1 MSAADCWP
9 GPTNQKS
16 VPGPSQRAVTRPP
29 ESVCSASS
37 PCDIDPVAET
47 MTPPRPGAVATELPA
62 VFCADPGLPGG
73 AAASGTDVVASLPG
87 RLRLPTTAPAVALP
101 VGDRRLMTACPVPA
115 AAGALATATPP
126 LVAPAEPGDG
136 QALVAEDTAT
146 RLADRGT
153 VVCAT
158 ATGWWLSP
166 AAPYSAATAA
176 STAIARASRFRNRLL
191 TRYLPRYLTQGRATA
206 AAHRRPLSA
215 APPVPCPPPAAGPG
229 RPRHRCPMSSP
240 PGGPQ
245 PRPLRAAPP
254 VPCPPAAAGP
264 GRPRHRCP
272 MSSPAG
278 DPRAASPMTARSA
291 RPRTRRVSAR
301 TARPPVPAPRPAGCL
316 PAVGTGPAGS
326 TGSAAGTRPAA
337 GTGLVR
343 HIGTL
348 RPQRAIHQTVTGLT
362 AGAGRTRP
370 RKARPSRAGAD
381 RPRHRGPN
389 RRRGPRRGLPLGRPA
404 PRAGPWCGWPAAL
417 RPSRGADWTCP
428 RPAPAG
434 PPGPPGRV
442 ARQPPPRRYPPAPPR
457 LPPRL
462 AAARDGG

>member
-101 VGDRRLMTACPVPA
+101 VGDRRLMTICPVPA
-115 AAGALATATPP
+115 AAGGA
-126 LVAPAEPGDG
+126 VFW
-136 QALVAEDTAT
+136 
-146 RLADRGT
+146 
-153 VVCAT
+153 AT
-158 ATGWWLSP
+158 ATGGWLTP

-206 AAHRRPLSA
+206 AAHRRPLS
-215 APPVPCPPPAAGPG
+215 
-229 RPRHRCPMSSP
+229 
-240 PGGPQ
+240 
-245 PRPLRAAPP
+245 AAPP

-301 TARPPVPAPRPAGCL
+301 TARPPVPAPRPGGCL

-337 GTGLVR
+337 GTDLVR

-381 RPRHRGPN
+381 RPRHRGPD
-389 RRRGPRRGLPLGRPA
+389 RRRRLRRGLPVRRPA
-404 PRAGPWCGWPAAL
+404 RRTDQCCGWPAAL

-434 PPGPPGRV
+434 PPG
-442 ARQPPPRRYPPAPPR
+442 
-457 LPPRL
+457 
-462 AAARDGG
+462 

>member
-101 VGDRRLMTACPVPA
+101 VGDRRLMTTCPVPA

-191 TRYLPRYLTQGRATA
+191 TRYLPRYLTRGRATA
-206 AAHRRPLSA
+206 AAHRRPLS
-215 APPVPCPPPAAGPG
+215 
-229 RPRHRCPMSSP
+229 
-240 PGGPQ
+240 
-245 PRPLRAAPP
+245 AAPP

-301 TARPPVPAPRPAGCL
+301 TARPPVPAPRPGGCL

-389 RRRGPRRGLPLGRPA
+389 RRRRLRRGLPVRRPA
-404 PRAGPWCGWPAAL
+404 RRTDQCCGWPAAL

-434 PPGPPGRV
+434 PPGPPGHV
-442 ARQPPPRRYPPAPPR
+442 ARQPPPRRY
-457 LPPRL
+457 
-462 AAARDGG
+462 